1 MGAGA
6 SQIIYTTAYRPVTFS
21 VSDFRSACSARG
33 LGTLASVQF
42 TTTPPSGA
50 GRLYGQYSGFQ
61 TLNSEVR
68 TQTRYFPD
76 QSPELSQVTFVPRVG
91 YQGTVTLNYTAADT
105 QGRTIQG
112 QVKVVVTPNTAS
124 SYFTDVSY
132 SAGWRRRQWTSSM
145 KTG

>member
-1 MGAGA
+1 M
-6 SQIIYTTAYRPVTFS
+6 
-21 VSDFRSACSARG
+21 
-33 LGTLASVQF
+33 
-42 TTTPPSGA
+42 
-50 GRLYGQYSGFQ
+50 
-61 TLNSEVR
+61 
-68 TQTRYFPD
+68 
-76 QSPELSQVTFVPRVG
+76 G

>member
-1 MGAGA
+1 M
-6 SQIIYTTAYRPVTFS
+6 
-21 VSDFRSACSARG
+21 
-33 LGTLASVQF
+33 
-42 TTTPPSGA
+42 
-50 GRLYGQYSGFQ
+50 
-61 TLNSEVR
+61 
-68 TQTRYFPD
+68 
-76 QSPELSQVTFVPRVG
+76 
-91 YQGTVTLNYTAADT
+91 TLNYTAADT